1 MTDPD
6 EAALLRAIGAH
17 PGEVT
22 ARLAYADWLDE
33 HGRGIEAAWV
43 RDEGS
48 PPPRVTRVGGGDGDG
63 GCDADGTGTGD
74 GHGSG
79 NGDGDGDGYGDS
91 NGDGYGDGTNCGDGG
106 GRGDGRGYG
115 AGGGGCEIDDYSIR
129 DGNHGYGRGYGYCY
143 GKGTNCGDGHG
154 NEASAAREF
163 RPLIPHE
170 EFPMPAPGAYVIVRS
185 RDQGCVCGEYR
196 GHHGREV
203 VLGKARQIYSWEG
216 GRLTLFDFAVVP
228 GPCRLSREAP
238 GEVVMLEACGI
249 IPTTPEVEAFL
260 RAHPGE

>member
-1 MTDPD
+1 MTDPE

-43 RDEGS
+43 RDEGMA
-48 PPPRVTRVGGGDGDG
+48 PPRVTAVGDGNGDGSGAGYGGGGRYGRGHGHGHGYGDQVRYNRRRADCGGVAHGDGTGRGNGRCLGDG
-63 GCDADGTGTGD
+63 GCD
-74 GHGSG
+74 GSG
-79 NGDGDGDGYGDS
+79 TGDGDGDGHF
-91 NGDGYGDGTNCGDGG
+91 
-106 GRGDGRGYG
+106 REPR
-115 AGGGGCEIDDYSIR
+115 
-129 DGNHGYGRGYGYCY
+129 
-143 GKGTNCGDGHG
+143 
-154 NEASAAREF
+154 AA
-163 RPLIPHE
+163 PKLQHLIPHE
-170 EFPMPAPGAYVIVRS
+170 EVPMPLPGAYVIVRS

-228 GPCRLSREAP
+228 GPCRVSREAP

>member
-33 HGRGIEAAWV
+33 HGRGLEAAWV
-43 RDEGS
+43 RDEGA
-48 PPPRVTRVGGGDGDG
+48 PPPRVTDLAGEGEGAGAGDGGGDGDNDRG
-63 GCDADGTGTGD
+63 HNDDLNNGHGDGTGSGESRGGFGYCDID
-74 GHGSG
+74 GTGSG
-79 NGDGDGDGYGDS
+79 LESGYA
-91 NGDGYGDGTNCGDGG
+91 
-106 GRGDGRGYG
+106 RGYG
-115 AGGGGCEIDDYSIR
+115 NGGGYGH
-129 DGNHGYGRGYGYCY
+129 GGYGTPN
-143 GKGTNCGDGHG
+143 KPHIT
-154 NEASAAREF
+154 
-163 RPLIPHE
+163 HE
-170 EFPMPAPGAYVIVRS
+170 EFPMPESSAYVIVRS

>member
-1 MTDPD
+1 MTVE
-6 EAALLRAIGAH
+6 EAALLRAIAAH

-33 HGRGIEAAWV
+33 HGRGLEAAWV
-43 RDEGS
+43 RDEGTA
-48 PPPRVTRVGGGDGDG
+48 PPWVTVLAYGRDHTFGNFSGHGHDDGYGFGCGDSAGGGDGYS
-63 GCDADGTGTGD
+63 
-74 GHGSG
+74 H
-79 NGDGDGDGYGDS
+79 GDGDGDGD
-91 NGDGYGDGTNCGDGG
+91 GDGA
-106 GRGDGRGYG
+106 GRGDG
-115 AGGGGCEIDDYSIR
+115 S
-129 DGNHGYGRGYGYCY
+129 
-143 GKGTNCGDGHG
+143 GHG
-154 NEASAAREF
+154 NGCGNDRGDGNGYGCGNSNGRGNGNGNGHETRAPRELHH
-163 RPLIPHE
+163 LISHE
-170 EFPMPAPGAYVIVRS
+170 DVPMPSPGTYVIVRS

-203 VLGKARQIYSWEG
+203 VLSKARQIYSWEG
-216 GRLTLFDFAVVP
+216 GRLTLIDFAVVP

>member
-1 MTDPD
+1 MTVE
-6 EAALLRAIGAH
+6 EAALLRAIAAV

-33 HGRGIEAAWV
+33 HDRGIEAAWV
-43 RDEGS
+43 RHEGTA
-48 PPPRVTRVGGGDGDG
+48 PPRVNVLAGGGHGEG
-63 GCDADGTGTGD
+63 EGN
-74 GHGSG
+74 GSG
-79 NGDGDGDGYGDS
+79 HCFGNGYWRRQGNGYVSGYGS
-91 NGDGYGDGTNCGDGG
+91 GHNNTGSG
-106 GRGDGRGYG
+106 GRGRGYG
-115 AGGGGCEIDDYSIR
+115 CGEGYSDFNNGSGSGCSYGCGE
-129 DGNHGYGRGYGYCY
+129 GNGRGYGNCFGY
-143 GKGTNCGDGHG
+143 GDKPTGPFKSHIT
-154 NEASAAREF
+154 
-163 RPLIPHE
+163 HE
-170 EFPMPAPGAYVIVRS
+170 EFPMPSPGAYVIVRS

-228 GPCRLSREAP
+228 GPCRVSREAP

-249 IPTTPEVEAFL
+249 IPTTAEVEAFL

>member
-6 EAALLRAIGAH
+6 EAALLRAIAAV
-17 PGEVT
+17 PGDVT
-22 ARLAYADWLDE
+22 GRLAYADWLDE

-43 RDEGS
+43 RDEGL
-48 PPPRVTRVGGGDGDG
+48 PPPGVTELAGDGEGAGAGDGGGDGDNDRG
-63 GCDADGTGTGD
+63 HNDDLNNGHGDGTGSGESRGGFGYCDID
-74 GHGSG
+74 GTGSG
-79 NGDGDGDGYGDS
+79 LESGYA
-91 NGDGYGDGTNCGDGG
+91 
-106 GRGDGRGYG
+106 RGYG
-115 AGGGGCEIDDYSIR
+115 NGGGYGH
-129 DGNHGYGRGYGYCY
+129 GGYGTPN
-143 GKGTNCGDGHG
+143 KPHIT
-154 NEASAAREF
+154 
-163 RPLIPHE
+163 HE
-170 EFPMPAPGAYVIVRS
+170 EVPMPLPGAYVIVRS

-228 GPCRLSREAP
+228 GACRLSREAP

>member
-43 RDEGS
+43 RHEGTA
-48 PPPRVTRVGGGDGDG
+48 PRRVTEFDGAGHAQGTAGGTGDGDGHGHGDSHGVGTSYRFGDGVGVGGGGGHGHGGGDGRGHDFRPRGSGDCGGGGDGDG
-63 GCDADGTGTGD
+63 D
-74 GHGSG
+74 SLG
-79 NGDGDGDGYGDS
+79 NGGQS
-91 NGDGYGDGTNCGDGG
+91 N
-106 GRGDGRGYG
+106 
-115 AGGGGCEIDDYSIR
+115 
-129 DGNHGYGRGYGYCY
+129 
-143 GKGTNCGDGHG
+143 
-154 NEASAAREF
+154 NEPECC
-163 RPLIPHE
+163 PLIPHE
-170 EFPMPAPGAYVIVRS
+170 EVPMPVPGAYVIVRS

-203 VLGKARQIYSWEG
+203 VLGKARQIYSWSG

-228 GPCRLSREAP
+228 GACRLSREAP

>member
-6 EAALLRAIGAH
+6 EATLLRAIGAY

-33 HGRGIEAAWV
+33 HGRGLEAAWV
-43 RDEGS
+43 RDEGTA
-48 PPPRVTRVGGGDGDG
+48 PPWVTDLAGDGEGAGAGDGGGDGDNDRGHGDLNNGPGDGAGSGEGRG
-63 GCDADGTGTGD
+63 GFGYCDIAGTG
-74 GHGSG
+74 SG
-79 NGDGDGDGYGDS
+79 LEGGYA
-91 NGDGYGDGTNCGDGG
+91 
-106 GRGDGRGYG
+106 RGYG
-115 AGGGGCEIDDYSIR
+115 NGGGYGH
-129 DGNHGYGRGYGYCY
+129 GGYGTPN
-143 GKGTNCGDGHG
+143 KPHIT
-154 NEASAAREF
+154 
-163 RPLIPHE
+163 HE
-170 EFPMPAPGAYVIVRS
+170 EFPMPSPGTYVIVRS